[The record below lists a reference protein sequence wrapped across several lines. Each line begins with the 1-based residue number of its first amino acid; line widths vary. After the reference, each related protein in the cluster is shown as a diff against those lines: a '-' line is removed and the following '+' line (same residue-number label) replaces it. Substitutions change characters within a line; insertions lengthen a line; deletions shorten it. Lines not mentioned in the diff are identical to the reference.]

1 MIEEVQKPR
10 VWLAAVGYA
19 GLFVTCFVLFAYW
32 TFPYDRLSALAVDR
46 VAQSGAGY
54 DLSIGRLAPYWLTG
68 VELADVKLQ
77 KRAESPAEVKA
88 AAASA
93 LQVQSMRAR
102 LALIPLL
109 WGARSV
115 TFDAA
120 LDQGELSGTFAQGGD
135 AMTLVGELSRLN
147 VGKLGVLDSVL
158 SVPVLGELT
167 GNFDLRLE
175 KEVMKSAGTVELTLK
190 GLVIGDGKAKQKLGS
205 MGGLTIDPIEV
216 GDVRIALEVKDGS
229 GAIKELKSNGKD
241 LKLEGKGD
249 IRLSDPV
256 ARSRLNLLI
265 RAQFTDAYK
274 QKSPRTQTMFSFIDS
289 SPEAASAKTQ
299 DGAFQL
305 RLSGLLSSIR
315 AQPLG
320 SAPFQAPAGTGEATQ

>member
-1 MIEEVQKPR
+1 MMEEVHKPR
-10 VWLAAVGYA
+10 IWLATIGYA
-19 GLFVTCFVLFAYW
+19 GLFATCFVLFAYW
-32 TFPYDRLSALAVDR
+32 TFPYERLSALAVDR
-46 VAQSGAGY
+46 VAQSGSGY

-68 VELADVKLQ
+68 VELTDVKLQ
-77 KRAESPAEVKA
+77 KRADSPADVKA

-102 LALIPLL
+102 LALLPLL

-115 TFDAA
+115 TFDAS
-120 LDQGELSGTFAQGGD
+120 LEQGELSGTYVQGGD
-135 AMTLVGELSRLN
+135 AKTLVGELSRLN

-158 SVPVLGELT
+158 SVPVVGELT
-167 GNFDLRLE
+167 GAFDLTLA
-175 KEVMKSAGTVELTLK
+175 KEAVKSAGTVQLTLK

-205 MGGLTIDPIEV
+205 MGGLTIDPIDV
-216 GDVRIALEVKDGS
+216 GDLRVALEVKDGS
-229 GAIKELKSNGKD
+229 GAITELRSNGKD

-249 IRLSDPV
+249 IRLSDPI
-256 ARSRLNLLI
+256 ARSRLNLLL

-289 SPEAASAKTQ
+289 SPEAATAKTP

-315 AQPLG
+315 AQPMG
-320 SAPFQAPAGTGEATQ
+320 SAPFQVPTSSAEGNQ